1 MKITNRYNGYL
12 AVQTTR
18 GMEIVRSVSV
28 SKFTE
33 LEPAQKDLTVYK
45 NGKKIEATGEF
56 WISKPLPNNQY
67 MIVDWPY

>member
-1 MKITNRYNGYL
+1 MRITNRYNGCL

-18 GMEIVRSVSV
+18 GMEIVKAVPIP
-28 SKFTE
+28 KFTE
-33 LEPAQKDLTVYK
+33 LEPAQPDLTVYK
-45 NGKKIEATGEF
+45 KGKKIEATGKF